1 VLAPT
6 RELAVQIHQEATKF
20 SASSTIKCTLI
31 YGGVPKGPQV
41 RNLQKGFL
49 SLTLKRTLLAYKLG
63 IDCIKKWCLLGVS
76 SGCQNWICLD
86 EV

>member
-1 VLAPT
+1 MV
-6 RELAVQIHQEATKF
+6 VF
-20 SASSTIKCTLI
+20 
-31 YGGVPKGPQV
+31 
-41 RNLQKGFL
+41 QKVHKSVIFKKVL